1 MFTRRQMRKVLN
13 KNVGFTTFLF
23 NKKPTFLYWHLHPVI
38 EDSVQ
43 GLKCIQCGERGCMT
57 KHY

>member
-1 MFTRRQMRKVLN
+1 MDEN
-13 KNVGFTTFLF
+13 KNIC
-23 NKKPTFLYWHLHPVI
+23 KKCGGEMIPVI

-57 KHY
+57 KHD